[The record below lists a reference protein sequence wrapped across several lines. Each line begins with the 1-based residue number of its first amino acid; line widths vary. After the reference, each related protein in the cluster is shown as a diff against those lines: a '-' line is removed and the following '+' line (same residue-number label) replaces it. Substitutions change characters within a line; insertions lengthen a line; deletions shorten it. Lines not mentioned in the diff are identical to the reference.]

1 MSPYNNYWKSVRKN
15 VTQVTGS
22 NVSVT
27 TFDKVQEAEAAH
39 FLINLR
45 NSPQNLFDH
54 IRKEAGAVILKI
66 TYGYTAEAHGA
77 DPFVD
82 LAGKT
87 METFAEATVPGK
99 WMVDV
104 MPFLKY
110 LPDGCPGT
118 GFKDVGRKMH
128 NTLKQCVE
136 QPYAFVKQQM
146 REKRNSPSFLS
157 QAIEEMGTDA
167 EMEFVNKW
175 AALSLF
181 TGGADTVS
189 PFSSLSNLLSA
200 LLHIVDRII
209 AHDLFLGHD
218 GLPRCSKEGTRRARP
233 RHWN

>member
-1 MSPYNNYWKSVRKN
+1 
-15 VTQVTGS
+15 
-22 NVSVT
+22 
-27 TFDKVQEAEAAH
+27 
-39 FLINLR
+39 
-45 NSPQNLFDH
+45 
-54 IRKEAGAVILKI
+54 VILKI